1 MQRIGCLTPLG
12 LIAGAVASALVAGV
26 ALISGGAMFSPGP
39 LSAVAGD
46 AVPLGGVSSHAELGD
61 CTACHAAPWDSA
73 TMADRCLACHTDI
86 QAQLRDPQ
94 SLHGALPETA
104 GARVCRACHTEHKGA
119 QASLT
124 SLDERTFPHDRLG
137 FSLAAHRTLKNG
149 QPFTCADCHVKRLSQ
164 LDPAQCETCHTS
176 YQADFVA
183 GHVNDFGKDCQSCHD
198 GVDRFAKARFDHN
211 TLVFALADKHI
222 GVKCS
227 RCHVGART
235 LADLK
240 RAPQACAGC
249 HGKDD
254 PHKGA
259 FGTDCAKCHT
269 PEDWKKA
276 TFDHNLSVFKLTG
289 KHAGVACDKCHVN
302 NVFKGTPQA
311 CVDCH
316 RKDDAHKGAF
326 GTDCAKC
333 HTPEDWKKATFDHN
347 LAAFKLT
354 GAHVKVACDKCHV
367 NNVFKGTPKACAACH
382 PEPDVHKGAFGTD
395 CAQCHTTTTW
405 QGATFKHTFPLDHG
419 EQGAQPCSRCHTPPN
434 YRAYTCYNCHE
445 HDPARIAGKHREE
458 GIAQFDDCVRCHPTG
473 RGGD

>member
-1 MQRIGCLTPLG
+1 
-12 LIAGAVASALVAGV
+12 VASV

-46 AVPLGGVSSHAELGD
+46 ALPLGGVKSHAELRD
-61 CTACHAAPWDSA
+61 CMACHAAPWDIA
-73 TMADRCLACHTDI
+73 TMADRCLTCHTDI

-94 SLHGALPETA
+94 SLHGALPDPS
-104 GARVCRACHTEHKGA
+104 GARACRACHTEHKGA

-124 SLDERTFPHDRLG
+124 SLDERSFPHDRLG
-137 FSLAAHRTLKNG
+137 FSLAAHRTKKSG
-149 QPFTCADCHVKRLSQ
+149 QPFACADCHAKRLSQ
-164 LDPAQCETCHTS
+164 FDLAQCETCHRT
-176 YQADFVA
+176 YQADFVVS
-183 GHVNDFGKDCQSCHD
+183 HISDFGKDCLSCHD

-211 TLVFALADKHI
+211 AFAFALVGKHI

-227 RCHVGART
+227 QCHANART

-240 RAPQACAGC
+240 GAPQACAGC
-249 HGKDD
+249 HTKDD
-254 PHKGA
+254 AHKGA
-259 FGTDCAKCHT
+259 FGTNCAQCHT

-276 TFDHNLSVFKLTG
+276 TFDHNLAAFKLTG
-289 KHAGVACDKCHVN
+289 KHANVACDKCHVN

-311 CVDCH
+311 CAGCH
-316 RKDDAHKGAF
+316 SKDDAHKGVF

-333 HTPEDWKKATFDHN
+333 HTPEDWKQATFDHN
-347 LAAFKLT
+347 LPVFKLT

-367 NNVFKGTPKACAACH
+367 NNVFKGTPQTCAACH

-405 QGATFKHTFPLDHG
+405 QGATFNHAFPLNHG
-419 EQGAQPCSRCHTPPN
+419 RQGTQPCARCHTPPN

-445 HDPARIAGKHREE
+445 HDPARIASRHRGE